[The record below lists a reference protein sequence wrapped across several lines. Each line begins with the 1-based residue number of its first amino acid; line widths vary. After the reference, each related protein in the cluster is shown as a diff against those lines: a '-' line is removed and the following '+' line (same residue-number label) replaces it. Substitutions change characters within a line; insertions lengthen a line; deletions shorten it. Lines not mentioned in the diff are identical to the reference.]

1 MRLTFLIRS
10 GNGLWHRDNVFS
22 SMKFLSGS
30 LKDQVYI
37 VILWALIALFQVWK
51 LFMGCL
57 ICFDVQLILS
67 RVWLH
72 DGVLDAYIG
81 LLFSQLWRFW
91 GQLSQYL
98 YTSTGYKYIL
108 TVGICFC
115 IPLWIVLFGTIG
127 TVLFIIL
134 LFDDYE
140 KSYHYVTLS

>member
-57 ICFDVQLILS
+57 ICLDVHLILS

-127 TVLFIIL
+127 IVLFIIL

-140 KSYHYVTLS
+140 KSYQYVTLS